1 MSVYCTTRVWKKSKA
16 TGNDK
21 LVLLAIAD
29 NAWED
34 GTNAFPSVGHIAH
47 KTGLD
52 KRTVKR
58 IVKKLIEIGEL
69 KRQLRHNQ
77 SSLFTVL
84 IQDNWPDNPMN
95 IKIDE
100 DDDEDVQLQESP
112 IEIFDAPVLVA
123 KKSPAKKKGSPAVK
137 KERPEDP
144 IWNAVMDVCGIDQT
158 TLNQSERSKYGGCCK
173 LLKESQATADEIY
186 VRSERYR
193 KRYEGIVLTPPALV
207 NHWSSLSQDDA
218 TTKAVPAGWDAIK
231 EARKQRGA

>member
-84 IQDNWPDNPMN
+84 IQDSWPDNPMN
-95 IKIDE
+95 IQIDDE
-100 DDDEDVQLQESP
+100 DDELIISEVVE
-112 IEIFDAPVLVA
+112 APVHALPVVV
-123 KKSPAKKKGSPAVK
+123 KKTPVKKKASPAVK
-137 KERPEDP
+137 KERLPDP
-144 IWNAVMDVCGIDQT
+144 VWDAVMDVCGIDQT

-186 VRSERYR
+186 VRAQRYR

-207 NHWSSLSQDDA
+207 NHWSSLSQDDVTA
-218 TTKAVPAGWDAIK
+218 QAVPAGWDALK

>member
-29 NAWED
+29 NAWEG
-34 GTNAFPSVGHIAH
+34 GTNAFPSIRHIAH
-47 KTGLD
+47 KAGLD

-58 IVKKLIEIGEL
+58 IIKKLIEMGEL

-84 IQDNWPDNPMN
+84 IQDSWPDIPMN
-95 IKIDE
+95 IPIDE
-100 DDDEDVQLQESP
+100 DDDEIQTEQLEL
-112 IEIFDAPVLVA
+112 EVVEALPVASKKPVA
-123 KKSPAKKKGSPAVK
+123 KKKATSPAKK
-137 KERPEDP
+137 ERPQDP

-173 LLKESQATADEIY
+173 LLKESQAHADEIY
-186 VRSERYR
+186 LRAERYR
-193 KRYEGIVLTPPALV
+193 KRYKGIVLTPPALV
-207 NHWSSLSQDDA
+207 NHWSSLSQDDV
-218 TTKAVPAGWDAIK
+218 THDAVPAGWDAIK

>member
-95 IKIDE
+95 IIIDDE
-100 DDDEDVQLQESP
+100 DDDSVGEQSTELIGEVL
-112 IEIFDAPVLVA
+112 PVIS
-123 KKSPAKKKGSPAVK
+123 KKVPAKKKASPAVK
-137 KERPEDP
+137 KERLPDP
-144 IWNAVMDVCGIDQT
+144 VWDAVMDVCGIDQT

-173 LLKESQATADEIY
+173 LLKESQATSDEIY
-186 VRSERYR
+186 VRAQRYR
-193 KRYEGIVLTPPALV
+193 KRYEGIVLTPAALV
-207 NHWSSLSQDDA
+207 NHWSSLSQDDVTA
-218 TTKAVPAGWDAIK
+218 QAVPAGWDAIK

>member
-84 IQDNWPDNPMN
+84 IQDSWPDNPMN
-95 IKIDE
+95 IKID
-100 DDDEDVQLQESP
+100 DDEDDEFSVENSVEVVG
-112 IEIFDAPVLVA
+112 EILPVVA
-123 KKSPAKKKGSPAVK
+123 KKAPVKKKSTPAVK
-137 KERPEDP
+137 KERLPDP
-144 IWNAVMDVCGIDQT
+144 VWDAVMDVCGIDQT

-173 LLKESQATADEIY
+173 LLKESQATSDEIY
-186 VRSERYR
+186 VRAQRYR
-193 KRYEGIVLTPPALV
+193 KRYEGIVLTPAALV
-207 NHWSSLSQDDA
+207 NHWSSLSQDDVTA
-218 TTKAVPAGWDAIK
+218 QAVPAGWDAIK

>member
-84 IQDNWPDNPMN
+84 IQDSWPDNPMN
-95 IKIDE
+95 IQIDDE
-100 DDDEDVQLQESP
+100 DDEVFIGETVEAQETSL
-112 IEIFDAPVLVA
+112 PVVA
-123 KKSPAKKKGSPAVK
+123 KKAPAKKKASPVVK
-137 KERPEDP
+137 KERLPDP
-144 IWNAVMDVCGIDQT
+144 VWDAVMDVCGIDQT

-186 VRSERYR
+186 VRAQRYR
-193 KRYEGIVLTPPALV
+193 KRYEGIVLTPAALV
-207 NHWSSLSQDDA
+207 NHWSSLSQDDSTA
-218 TTKAVPAGWDAIK
+218 QAVPAGWDAIK

>member
-84 IQDNWPDNPMN
+84 IQDSWPDNPMN
-95 IKIDE
+95 IEIDDE
-100 DDDEDVQLQESP
+100 DDELIISEVVE
-112 IEIFDAPVLVA
+112 APAHALPVVV
-123 KKSPAKKKGSPAVK
+123 KKTPVKKKASPAVK
-137 KERPEDP
+137 KERLPDP
-144 IWNAVMDVCGIDQT
+144 VWDAVMDVCGIDQT

-186 VRSERYR
+186 VRAQRYR

-207 NHWSSLSQDDA
+207 NHWSSLSQDDVTA
-218 TTKAVPAGWDAIK
+218 QAVPAGWDAIK

>member
-29 NAWED
+29 TAWED

-84 IQDNWPDNPMN
+84 IQDEWPDNPMN
-95 IKIDE
+95 IKID
-100 DDDEDVQLQESP
+100 DDDEEDIQVIEGPP
-112 IEIFDAPVLVA
+112 IAVKKAPV
-123 KKSPAKKKGSPAVK
+123 KKKASPAVK

-144 IWNAVMDVCGIDQT
+144 VWNAVMDVCGIDQT

-173 LLKESQATADEIY
+173 LLKESQAHADEIY
-186 VRSERYR
+186 LRAERYR
-193 KRYEGIVLTPPALV
+193 KRYKGIVLTPPALV
-207 NHWSSLSQDDA
+207 NHWSSLSQDDV
-218 TTKAVPAGWDAIK
+218 TNEAVPAGWDAIK

>member
-84 IQDNWPDNPMN
+84 IQDEWPDNPMN
-95 IKIDE
+95 IKIDD
-100 DDDEDVQLQESP
+100 DDDEDIQVVESL
-112 IEIFDAPVLVA
+112 PVVV
-123 KKSPAKKKGSPAVK
+123 KKAPAKKKASPVVK

-144 IWNAVMDVCGIDQT
+144 IWNAVMDVCSIDQT

-173 LLKESQATADEIY
+173 LLKESQANADEIY
-186 VRSERYR
+186 LRAERYR
-193 KRYEGIVLTPPALV
+193 KRYKGIVLTPPALV
-207 NHWSSLSQDDA
+207 NHWSSLSQDDV
-218 TTKAVPAGWDAIK
+218 THDAVPAGWDAIK

>member
-95 IKIDE
+95 IIIDDE
-100 DDDEDVQLQESP
+100 DDDSVGEQS
-112 IEIFDAPVLVA
+112 IELIGEVLPAVA
-123 KKSPAKKKGSPAVK
+123 KKALAKKKASPAVK
-137 KERPEDP
+137 KERLPDP
-144 IWNAVMDVCGIDQT
+144 VWDAVMDVCGIEQT

-173 LLKESQATADEIY
+173 LLKESQATSDEIY
-186 VRSERYR
+186 IRAQRYR
-193 KRYEGIVLTPPALV
+193 KRYEGIILTPAALV
-207 NHWSSLSQDDA
+207 NHWSSLSQDDVTA
-218 TTKAVPAGWDAIK
+218 QAVPAGWDAIK

>member
-58 IVKKLIEIGEL
+58 IIKKLIDMGEL

-84 IQDNWPDNPMN
+84 IQDSWPDNPMN
-95 IKIDE
+95 IQIE
-100 DDDEDVQLQESP
+100 DDDDDVVLQETVVP
-112 IEIFDAPVLVA
+112 EPALPVVA
-123 KKSPAKKKGSPAVK
+123 KKAPAKKKASPAVK
-137 KERPEDP
+137 KERPADP
-144 IWNAVMDVCGIDQT
+144 VWDAVMDVCGIDQT

-186 VRSERYR
+186 VRAQRYR

-207 NHWSSLSQDDA
+207 NHWSSLSQDDLTA
-218 TTKAVPAGWDAIK
+218 QAVPAGWDAIK

>member
-84 IQDNWPDNPMN
+84 IQDEWPDNPMN
-95 IKIDE
+95 IKIDD
-100 DDDEDVQLQESP
+100 DDDEDIQVIELTVQVE
-112 IEIFDAPVLVA
+112 
-123 KKSPAKKKGSPAVK
+123 
-137 KERPEDP
+137 
-144 IWNAVMDVCGIDQT
+144 VC
-158 TLNQSERSKYGGCCK
+158 
-173 LLKESQATADEIY
+173 
-186 VRSERYR
+186 V
-193 KRYEGIVLTPPALV
+193 V
-207 NHWSSLSQDDA
+207 
-218 TTKAVPAGWDAIK
+218 
-231 EARKQRGA
+231 

>member
-34 GTNAFPSVGHIAH
+34 GTNAFPSIRHIAH
-47 KTGLD
+47 KAGLD

-58 IVKKLIEIGEL
+58 IIKKLIEMGEL

-84 IQDNWPDNPMN
+84 IQDEWPD
-95 IKIDE
+95 IKMKISI
-100 DDDEDVQLQESP
+100 DDDDDDDFTDEPTEIQS
-112 IEIFDAPVLVA
+112 IEVIPVA
-123 KKSPAKKKGSPAVK
+123 TKSVPAKKKSSSVVK
-137 KERPEDP
+137 KERPQDP
-144 IWNAVMDVCGIDQT
+144 IWNAIMEVCGIDQT
-158 TLNQSERSKYGGCCK
+158 TLNQSERGKYGGCCK
-173 LLKESQATADEIY
+173 LLKESQATEDEIY
-186 VRSERYR
+186 VRAQRYR

-207 NHWSSLSQDDA
+207 NHWSSLSQDDVSA
-218 TTKAVPAGWDAIK
+218 QVVPAGWDAIK

>member
-84 IQDNWPDNPMN
+84 IQDEWPDNPMN
-95 IKIDE
+95 IKIDD
-100 DDDEDVQLQESP
+100 DDDEDIQVIEGPP
-112 IEIFDAPVLVA
+112 IAVKKAPV
-123 KKSPAKKKGSPAVK
+123 KKKASPAVK

-144 IWNAVMDVCGIDQT
+144 VWNAVMDVCGIDQT

-173 LLKESQATADEIY
+173 LLKESQAHADEIY
-186 VRSERYR
+186 LRAERYR
-193 KRYEGIVLTPPALV
+193 KRYKGIVLTPPALV
-207 NHWSSLSQDDA
+207 NHWSSLSQDDV
-218 TTKAVPAGWDAIK
+218 TNEAVPAGWDAIK

>member
-95 IKIDE
+95 IIIDDE
-100 DDDEDVQLQESP
+100 DDEP
-112 IEIFDAPVLVA
+112 ISEEIVEAPAPSTPVVA
-123 KKSPAKKKGSPAVK
+123 KKAPAKKGASPAVK
-137 KERPEDP
+137 KERLADP
-144 IWNAVMDVCGIDQT
+144 VWDAVMDVCGIDQT

-173 LLKESQATADEIY
+173 LLKESQATSEEIY
-186 VRSERYR
+186 VRAQRYR
-193 KRYEGIVLTPPALV
+193 KRYENIVLTPAALV

-218 TTKAVPAGWDAIK
+218 TTQAVPAGWDAIK

>member
-84 IQDNWPDNPMN
+84 IQDSWPDNPMN
-95 IKIDE
+95 IQIDDE
-100 DDDEDVQLQESP
+100 DDELIISEVVE
-112 IEIFDAPVLVA
+112 APAHALPVVV
-123 KKSPAKKKGSPAVK
+123 KKTPVKKKASPAVK
-137 KERPEDP
+137 KERLPDP
-144 IWNAVMDVCGIDQT
+144 VWDAVMDVCGIDQT

-186 VRSERYR
+186 VRAQRYR

-207 NHWSSLSQDDA
+207 NHWSSLSQDDVTA
-218 TTKAVPAGWDAIK
+218 QAVPAGWDAIK

>member
-34 GTNAFPSVGHIAH
+34 GTNAFPSIRHIAH
-47 KTGLD
+47 KAGLD

-58 IVKKLIEIGEL
+58 IIKKLIEMGEL

-84 IQDNWPDNPMN
+84 IQDEWPD
-95 IKIDE
+95 IKMKISNYDE
-100 DDDEDVQLQESP
+100 DDDDFTDEPTEIQS
-112 IEIFDAPVLVA
+112 IEVIPVA
-123 KKSPAKKKGSPAVK
+123 TKSVPAKKKSSAVTK
-137 KERPEDP
+137 KERPQDP
-144 IWNAVMDVCGIDQT
+144 IWNAIMEVCGIDQT

-173 LLKESQATADEIY
+173 LLKESQATEDEIY
-186 VRSERYR
+186 VRAQRYR

-207 NHWSSLSQDDA
+207 NHWSSLSQDDVSA
-218 TTKAVPAGWDAIK
+218 QVVPAGWDAIK

>member
-84 IQDNWPDNPMN
+84 IQDEWPDNPMN
-95 IKIDE
+95 IKID
-100 DDDEDVQLQESP
+100 DDDEEDIQVIEGPP
-112 IEIFDAPVLVA
+112 IAVKKAPV
-123 KKSPAKKKGSPAVK
+123 KKKASPAVK

-144 IWNAVMDVCGIDQT
+144 VWNAVMDVCGIDQT

-173 LLKESQATADEIY
+173 LLKESQAHADEIY
-186 VRSERYR
+186 LRAERYR
-193 KRYEGIVLTPPALV
+193 KRYKGIVLTPPALV
-207 NHWSSLSQDDA
+207 NHWSSLSQDDV
-218 TTKAVPAGWDAIK
+218 TNEAVPAGWDTIK

>member
-84 IQDNWPDNPMN
+84 IQDSWPDNPMN
-95 IKIDE
+95 IQIDDE
-100 DDDEDVQLQESP
+100 DDELIIGETVEAP
-112 IEIFDAPVLVA
+112 ATAVPAVVKKAPV
-123 KKSPAKKKGSPAVK
+123 KKKASPAVK
-137 KERPEDP
+137 KERLPDP
-144 IWNAVMDVCGIDQT
+144 VWDAIMDVCGIDQT

-173 LLKESQATADEIY
+173 LLKESQATSDEIY
-186 VRSERYR
+186 VRAQRYR
-193 KRYEGIVLTPPALV
+193 KRYDGIVLTPAALV

-218 TTKAVPAGWDAIK
+218 TAQAVPAGWDAIK

>member
-84 IQDNWPDNPMN
+84 IQDEWPDNPMN
-95 IKIDE
+95 IKID
-100 DDDEDVQLQESP
+100 DDDEEDIQVIEGPP
-112 IEIFDAPVLVA
+112 IAVKKAPV
-123 KKSPAKKKGSPAVK
+123 KKKASPAVK

-144 IWNAVMDVCGIDQT
+144 VWNAVMDVCGIDQT

-173 LLKESQATADEIY
+173 LLKESQAHADEIY
-186 VRSERYR
+186 LRAERYR
-193 KRYEGIVLTPPALV
+193 KRYKGIVLTPPALV
-207 NHWSSLSQDDA
+207 NHWSSLSQDDV
-218 TTKAVPAGWDAIK
+218 TNEAVPAGWDAIK

>member
-34 GTNAFPSVGHIAH
+34 GTNAFPSIRHIAH
-47 KTGLD
+47 KAGLD

-58 IVKKLIEIGEL
+58 IIKKLIEMGEL

-84 IQDNWPDNPMN
+84 IQDSWPDIPMN
-95 IKIDE
+95 ISIDD
-100 DDDEDVQLQESP
+100 DDDEEVQVVETSP
-112 IEIFDAPVLVA
+112 EAVEVPPAPE
-123 KKSPAKKKGSPAVK
+123 KKLPAKKKASPLVK

-144 IWNAVMDVCGIDQT
+144 IWNAVMDVCGIEQT

-173 LLKESQATADEIY
+173 LLKESQATSEEIY
-186 VRSERYR
+186 VRAERYR
-193 KRYEGIVLTPPALV
+193 KRYEGIILTPPALA

-218 TTKAVPAGWDAIK
+218 STKAVPAGWDAIK

>member
-84 IQDNWPDNPMN
+84 IQDEWPDNPMN
-95 IKIDE
+95 IKID
-100 DDDEDVQLQESP
+100 DDDEDIQVIEGPP
-112 IEIFDAPVLVA
+112 IAVKKAPV
-123 KKSPAKKKGSPAVK
+123 KKKASPAVK

-144 IWNAVMDVCGIDQT
+144 VWNAVMDVCGIDQT

-173 LLKESQATADEIY
+173 LLKESQAHADEIY
-186 VRSERYR
+186 LRAERYR
-193 KRYEGIVLTPPALV
+193 KRYKGIVLTPPALV
-207 NHWSSLSQDDA
+207 NHWSSLSQDDV
-218 TTKAVPAGWDAIK
+218 TNEAVPAGWDAIK